1 MKKIAVMFAFLLTL
15 VLTGCKIYAPVEQAT
30 GKEDV
35 AYLLFVSEGGTYNN
49 KTVSVTLDSQTY
61 EAKVVKQKTAKRRGT
76 QYSAP
81 TGTHQL
87 TVTSQ
92 GQTLYNKK
100 VFLSTQEVK
109 TISLP

>member
-1 MKKIAVMFAFLLTL
+1 MKKTVAMLALLTTL
-15 VLTGCKIYAPVEQAT
+15 LAGCKIYAPVEQAT

-35 AYLLFVSEGGTYNN
+35 AYLLFVSEGGAYKN
-49 KTVSVTLDSQTY
+49 KNVSVSLDGQSY
-61 EAKVVKQKTAKRRGT
+61 EAKVVKKKTSNRRGT
-76 QYSAP
+76 QYTAP

-87 TVTSQ
+87 TVSSQ
-92 GQTLYNKK
+92 GQTLYSKK